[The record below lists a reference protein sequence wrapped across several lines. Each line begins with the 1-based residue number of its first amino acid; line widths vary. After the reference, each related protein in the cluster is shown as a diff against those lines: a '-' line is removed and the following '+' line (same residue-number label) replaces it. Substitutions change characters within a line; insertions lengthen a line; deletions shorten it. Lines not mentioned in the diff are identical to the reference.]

1 MKKYAE
7 PRIREIQLKLSAFL
21 MLSTHD
27 EVGGDQ
33 LTRGRRRIEND
44 TNDGGTSIWE
54 EPKD

>member
-33 LTRGRRRIEND
+33 LTRGRRRTEND
-44 TNDGGTSIWE
+44 TSDGGTSIWE